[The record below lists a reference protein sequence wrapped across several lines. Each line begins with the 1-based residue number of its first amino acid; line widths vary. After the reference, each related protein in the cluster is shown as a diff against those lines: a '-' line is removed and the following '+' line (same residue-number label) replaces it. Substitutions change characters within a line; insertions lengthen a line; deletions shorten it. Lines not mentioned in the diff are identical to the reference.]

1 MKVLVSVPEK
11 ASDHE
16 EADTKLVALVNSADV
31 NAGESF
37 MVRSPSGDIDI
48 LVLFLLHQFEG
59 KTVYIDNGTGKHRK
73 IIDMS
78 TSFLSAEQ
86 SQALAG
92 MHAFSENDYMSSFFR
107 KGKLMIWKLLL
118 KNDKF
123 MEAFADFGLFS
134 TATGALK
141 STLEEF
147 VCLMYGDKKFKK
159 VNELRSTLF
168 QQKLATV
175 DLISLSPCSANLSLH
190 IDRACYVAN
199 MFRESKRLMMLLDDP
214 VERGW
219 DANDEVKWTEDYFP
233 EDVSRLLIFGSDAEI
248 NEREY
253 SNDDDTVDDDNDSDD
268 YDDDDYEED

>member
-1 MKVLVSVPEK
+1 MVPEK

-59 KTVYIDNGTGKHRK
+59 KTVYIDKGTGKHRK

-78 TSFLSAEQ
+78 TSFLSAEH

-92 MHAFSENDYMSSFFR
+92 MHAFSGNDYISSFFR

-123 MEAFADFGLFS
+123 MEAFADLGLFS

-141 STLEEF
+141 STCGRPR
-147 VCLMYGDKKFKK
+147 CL
-159 VNELRSTLF
+159 
-168 QQKLATV
+168 
-175 DLISLSPCSANLSLH
+175 
-190 IDRACYVAN
+190 VAN
-199 MFRESKRLMMLLDDP
+199 VVLMAECGRMWRL
-214 VERGW
+214 
-219 DANDEVKWTEDYFP
+219 
-233 EDVSRLLIFGSDAEI
+233 I
-248 NEREY
+248 NM
-253 SNDDDTVDDDNDSDD
+253 
-268 YDDDDYEED
+268 